1 MGHLYMRL
9 VAIPVVDPGA
19 AALASLKEAG
29 ERIGSVGVLKFD
41 ADLRAMIVSVRLR
54 EAPRSALGA
63 IAGALRG
70 VGDET
75 LLRFELLAEDD
86 ADMPA
91 GIEND
96 LAGALAALGEAVVV
110 RRTVGASAWSRARP
124 IKVFFPGNEP
134 RIAIEIGRPT
144 VLLKVRLPG
153 VPAHGVARLTAA
165 VAGTE
170 SGFSD
175 VGATHV
181 VARDGSMCL
190 LLEFSDLARA
200 PLHRVLDVLDIE
212 ARRYGGCLGETELLS
227 HVPLK
232 ALLGTLAGRLNLSVV
247 ERQIIETHLSE
258 LPA

>member
-1 MGHLYMRL
+1 M
-9 VAIPVVDPGA
+9 
-19 AALASLKEAG
+19 ASLKEAG
-29 ERIGSVGVLKFD
+29 ERLGSVGVLKLD
-41 ADLRAMIVSVRLR
+41 VDLRAMIMSVRLR
-54 EAPRSALGA
+54 DAPRSDLAA

-75 LLRFELLAEDD
+75 MLRFELLAEDD
-86 ADMPA
+86 ADAPP
-91 GIEND
+91 GIEKD
-96 LAGALAALGEAVVV
+96 LAVALAALGEAVVV
-110 RRTVGASAWSRARP
+110 RRTVGASAWSRTRP

-153 VPAHGVARLTAA
+153 VPALGLVRLTAA
-165 VAGTE
+165 VAGAE

-181 VARDGSMCL
+181 VGHDGTMCL

-200 PLHRVLDVLDIE
+200 PLHRVLDVIDIE
-212 ARRYGGCLGETELLS
+212 ARRYGGRLGETELLS

>member
-9 VAIPVVDPGA
+9 VAIPVAGPSTP
-19 AALASLKEAG
+19 ALASLKEAG
-29 ERIGSVGVLKFD
+29 DRVGSVGVLRFD
-41 ADLRAMIVSVRLR
+41 ADLRAMIVSVRLHDAPR
-54 EAPRSALGA
+54 EAFAA
-63 IAGALRG
+63 IASALRG

-75 LLRFELLAEDD
+75 MLRFELLAEDD
-86 ADMPA
+86 ADASP
-91 GIEND
+91 GIEQE
-96 LAGALAALGEAVVV
+96 LAGALSALGEALVV
-110 RRTVGASAWSRARP
+110 RRTMAASAWARARP

-153 VPAHGVARLTAA
+153 VPAHGLVRLTAA
-165 VAGTE
+165 VAGAE

-181 VARDGSMCL
+181 VAQDGTMCL

-212 ARRYGGCLGETELLS
+212 ARRYGGRLGETELLS

-232 ALLGTLAGRLNLSVV
+232 ALLGTLAGRLNLSVA
-247 ERQIIETHLSE
+247 ERQVIETHLRE
-258 LPA
+258 LHA